1 MNDGWQFRPRRLV
14 TLAAIL
20 FCGLTVALGL
30 WQTRRA
36 AEKEAAQARLDRL
49 AVEPPI
55 SLSSALVDPAAVA
68 FRRVSARGD
77 YVDRYSI
84 LLDNKVLRGR
94 VGYQVV
100 SPLRIAGSDMHVLV
114 NRGWVA
120 AGRTRNALPQVPAP
134 TGEQTIAGI
143 VVVPSAR
150 FYELAPESPQGPVWE
165 NLVLERYH
173 AWSGLAL
180 QPVVI
185 EQTNDARDGLAREW
199 DRPDA
204 GTARHR
210 SYALQWFAFA
220 ALTLVLYVAL
230 NLKRRAGSRD

>member
-1 MNDGWQFRPRRLV
+1 V
-14 TLAAIL
+14 
-20 FCGLTVALGL
+20 
-30 WQTRRA
+30 WQTLRA
-36 AEKEAAQARLDRL
+36 AEKEAAQARLDHL
-49 AVEPPI
+49 AAEPPI
-55 SLSSALVDPAAVA
+55 SLSSALVDPAEFA
-68 FRRVSARGD
+68 FRHVAVRGD

-84 LLDNKVLRGR
+84 LLDNKVLHGR

-120 AGRTRNALPQVPAP
+120 AGRTRSELPRAAAP
-134 TGEQTIAGI
+134 TGAQTIEGI
-143 VVVPSAR
+143 AVVPSAR
-150 FYELAPESPQGPVWE
+150 FYELAPESPQGPVWQ
-165 NLVLERYH
+165 NLVLERYR

-199 DRPDA
+199 GRPDA

-230 NLKRRAGSRD
+230 NFRRRAGSGD